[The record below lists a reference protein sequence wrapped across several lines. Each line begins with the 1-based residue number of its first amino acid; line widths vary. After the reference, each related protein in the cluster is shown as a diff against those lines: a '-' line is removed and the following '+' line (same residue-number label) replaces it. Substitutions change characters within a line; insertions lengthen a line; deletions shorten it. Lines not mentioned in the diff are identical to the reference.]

1 MTVAGF
7 TSTGSKRPGTL
18 FGVDADFDALPVRMS
33 WSGGCRIRD
42 AEGREYLDFIMALG
56 AVGLGYSQ
64 PEVNQA
70 AIEAIQNGTVGPL
83 APVEE
88 ELLGSELQR
97 VMPHLE
103 QVRFFKTGAEAVA
116 AAVRLARAA
125 TQRDLVLGVG
135 YHGWLDWCSAEPGV
149 PTMVRALYQPLP
161 FNDSERTVGQ
171 IRAAG
176 DALACVV
183 VEPVIDREPD
193 REWLRVLRE
202 ECTRVGAFLIFD
214 EIKTAF
220 RVAAG
225 GAAERWGG
233 NPDLV
238 VLGKAL
244 ANGFPLAALGGRSDL
259 MDQVNRTWISS
270 TLATEFVS
278 LAAARATLRVMAKV
292 DLVARLAATGRHLY
306 QGLQQLAAAFPAV
319 ISEVRGIPE
328 MCYLSYHNQ
337 AHGHHAAQLSA
348 QRGVLFKRDAYNFVS
363 LAHQTEDVGRAIG
376 VLGEVMK
383 VLGR

>member
-7 TSTGSKRPGTL
+7 TSTGSKRPATL
-18 FGVDADFDALPVRMS
+18 FGVDADFDALPMRMS

-42 AEGREYLDFIMALG
+42 AESREYLDFIMALG
-56 AVGLGYSQ
+56 AVGLGYNH

-88 ELLGSELQR
+88 ELLGAELQR
-97 VMPHLE
+97 VMPHLQ

-125 TQRDLVLGVG
+125 TQRDLVLGAG
-135 YHGWLDWCSAEPGV
+135 YHGWLDWCSREPGV
-149 PTMVRALYQPLP
+149 PTMVQALHQPIR
-161 FNDSERTVGQ
+161 FNDSQHTVEQ

-183 VEPVIDREPD
+183 VEPVIDGEPD
-193 REWLRVLRE
+193 PEWLRALRE

-214 EIKTAF
+214 EVKTAF
-220 RVAAG
+220 RVATG

-244 ANGFPLAALGGRSDL
+244 ANGFPLAAVGGRGDL
-259 MDQVNRTWISS
+259 MELVNRTWISS

-292 DLVARLAATGRHLY
+292 DLPSRLAATGRHLY
-306 QGLQQLAAAFPAV
+306 QGLQQLAGRFPAV

-328 MCYLSYHNQ
+328 MCYLSYRNP
-337 AHGHHAAQLSA
+337 AHGHHAAQLAA
-348 QRGVLFKRDAYNFVS
+348 QRGLLFKRDAYNFVS
-363 LAHQTEDVGRAIG
+363 LAHQTADVDRAIG
-376 VLGEVMK
+376 ILGESME